1 MPCSDS
7 ARLLRQHL
15 MRQAGWLPPEGLRL
29 WDTWRHRTR
38 RSAAAPTG
46 TRGDSGPLSEQGA
59 EARTCGTRGG
69 SGPLP
74 ERGTGSERPDWLEGS
89 GLLEVRLPHV
99 GFQDQPTGVRD
110 LSAGVQAR
118 GSRP

>member
-1 MPCSDS
+1 MPCSDNT
-7 ARLLRQHL
+7 LLLLPDL
-15 MRQAGWLPPEGLRL
+15 MWQAGWLPAEGLRL
-29 WDTWRHRTR
+29 WDTCRHRTR
-38 RSAAAPTG
+38 RSAVAPTG
-46 TRGDSGPLSEQGA
+46 TRGGAGPGGLAAMPTGA
-59 EARTCGTRGG
+59 RGG

-74 ERGTGSERPDWLEGS
+74 ERGAGPGRPDWLEGS

-110 LSAGVQAR
+110 LSAGVRTR